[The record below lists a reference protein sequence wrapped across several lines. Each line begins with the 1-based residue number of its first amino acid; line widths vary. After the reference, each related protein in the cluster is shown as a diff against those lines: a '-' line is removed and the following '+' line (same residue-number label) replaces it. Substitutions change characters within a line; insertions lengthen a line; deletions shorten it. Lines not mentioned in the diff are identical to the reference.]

1 MWAIAKTLVTCE
13 ATAME
18 ITCLITLIGIGFTL
32 LGGGVFAF
40 PRGPHPLQPKIYFA
54 AKVVA
59 WVWGAHTGKRLPN
72 RPYGTLHS
80 ACSDFP
86 SARCDLT
93 GAIAD
98 SEDLE

>member
-1 MWAIAKTLVTCE
+1 MRYGQNA
-13 ATAME
+13 
-18 ITCLITLIGIGFTL
+18 GY
-32 LGGGVFAF
+32 LGSGGDSDHMPNYSDRDWFYPFRGEVFAF

-59 WVWGAHTGKRLPN
+59 WVWGPHTGKRLPN

-80 ACSDFP
+80 ACSDLSP
-86 SARCDLT
+86 TRGNGT
-93 GAIAD
+93 GAVAD